1 MACCALAAFIVSQ
14 LLVVLDWLR
23 ERVLGLTPALAQA
36 NPNAAWRHGDAAMLP
51 PARAVFAAPRRLALA
66 LAGGALAFALAL
78 VASQTSDA
86 QRSHL
91 LQIPYLCTSIPAAG
105 LD

>member
-23 ERVLGLTPALAQA
+23 ERVFGLSPALAQVNA
-36 NPNAAWRHGDAAMLP
+36 NAAWRYGDPANLAAPRTL
-51 PARAVFAAPRRLALA
+51 FAAPRRIALA
-66 LAGGALAFALAL
+66 LAGGALAFALSHA
-78 VASQTSDA
+78 AAPAGDT
-86 QRSHL
+86 RRPHL
-91 LQIPYLCTSIPAAG
+91 LQIPYLCTSSPALA

>member
-23 ERVLGLTPALAQA
+23 ERVLGLTPALAQV
-36 NPNAAWRHGDAAMLP
+36 NENAAWRHGDAAVLP
-51 PARAVFAAPRRLALA
+51 PARLLFAAPRRLALS

-78 VASQTSDA
+78 AAFQASDT

-91 LQIPYLCTSIPAAG
+91 LRIPYLCTSIPAAA